1 MDVFSHLFASTYGVA
16 ALSSVTLAV
25 GMLLGTLSFL
35 TYKANQTTATFK

>member
-25 GMLLGTLSFL
+25 GMLFGTLSLL
-35 TYKANQTTATFK
+35 TYKANQTTATFD